1 MKENEFTKRNGAK
14 LLEKENENEIENIE
28 SLADVVD
35 IERSGDDETSD
46 LPRFKFNDRRFWV
59 DEEDEDEKMDDGEIS
74 DKPTYVQELE
84 KRAQDAEK
92 RLAEYVKAYKEEVQ
106 VEWERTKERINR
118 EAERNL
124 QIVRRK
130 IVANL
135 LDVLDML
142 DMSLDSAKQKGD
154 LDALLDGLQM
164 VSNEFEKK
172 LISEGLE
179 PVDTEGVAFD
189 PRVHEALTTEETTDP
204 SVDGQIV
211 KVFKKGYLLGGEL
224 VRPAMVSVARFKG

>member
-14 LLEKENENEIENIE
+14 LLENENEKENKE

-35 IERSGDDETSD
+35 IESKGEDDESSES
-46 LPRFKFNDRRFWV
+46 PRFKFNDKRFWV
-59 DEEDEDEKMDDGEIS
+59 DEEDKDEELDDEAIS
-74 DKPTYVQELE
+74 DKPSYVQELE

-124 QIVRRK
+124 QIERRK

-154 LDALLDGLQM
+154 LDALLNGLQM
-164 VSNEFEKK
+164 VSTEFEKK

-189 PRVHEALTTEETTDP
+189 PRVHEALTTEETTD
-204 SVDGQIV
+204 SSMDGKIV

-224 VRPAMVSVARFKG
+224 VRPAMVSVARLKG

>member
-1 MKENEFTKRNGAK
+1 MKENEFTKKNGAK
-14 LLEKENENEIENIE
+14 LLENEKENIE
-28 SLADVVD
+28 SLADLVD
-35 IERSGDDETSD
+35 IESKGQEDESSG
-46 LPRFKFNDRRFWV
+46 LPKFKFNDRRFWV
-59 DEEDEDEKMDDGEIS
+59 DEEDEDEKLDDETIS
-74 DKPTYVQELE
+74 DKPSYVQELE

-124 QIVRRK
+124 QIERRK

-154 LDALLDGLQM
+154 LDALLNGLQM
-164 VSNEFEKK
+164 VSAEFEKK

-179 PVDTEGVAFD
+179 PVDTQGVEFD

-204 SVDGQIV
+204 SVDGKIV

-224 VRPAMVSVARFKG
+224 VRPAMVSVARLKG